1 VIDPNDPYYV
11 SPEEE
16 RAMEE
21 KDLEESD
28 NLRETIA
35 ATMQDNRGDL
45 YLSDIREI
53 VVSELT
59 KMSPRAWE
67 PAWQTAETVK
77 LPPYTTPAAR
87 LDALAYDIYQSLAKL
102 THDDSV
108 FIARAV
114 LRHYRHLSMENGQ

>member
-1 VIDPNDPYYV
+1 MIDHHDPYYV

-21 KDLEESD
+21 RHRKESD

-35 ATMQDNRGDL
+35 ATLQDNRGDL
-45 YLSDIREI
+45 YLSDIRRI
-53 VVSELT
+53 VVSELN
-59 KMSPRAWE
+59 KMSTRPGE

-102 THDDSV
+102 THDDIVLIS
-108 FIARAV
+108 RAV
-114 LRHYRHLSMENGQ
+114 LRHYRHLNLENGQ

>member
-16 RAMEE
+16 SAIEE
-21 KDLEESD
+21 RDREESD
-28 NLRETIA
+28 NLSETIA
-35 ATMQDNRGDL
+35 ATLQDNRGDL
-45 YLSDIREI
+45 YLSDIRKI
-53 VVSELT
+53 VVSELN
-59 KMSPRAWE
+59 KMSPRPGE

-108 FIARAV
+108 LIARAV
-114 LRHYRHLSMENGQ
+114 LRHYRHLTLENGQ